1 MLQADHKRTT
11 LLRDPAPTIAIG
23 RLVIAAI
30 VAVYVVTFDA
40 QRGYAEPDATALIG
54 LLLVAGLVITSV
66 VQFFDPKAWN
76 LEWTNFIAI
85 DGLITIGVVMLYA
98 FQPSEYLFA
107 MAFGVV
113 VEAALTVGLRAA
125 LVTWGLLS
133 LAYALKELYGGLALG
148 VTGDP
153 VALLLRIVMLAAIA
167 LVVGSLVE
175 AARATRNATADREEV
190 DRLREIDEMKTAFL
204 SAVSHDLKNPLTAI
218 LGFSTTLEARLDRLS
233 ADRVLE
239 FLGHITRS
247 ARRLEG
253 MLSDLLDMERIERG
267 VLQPNLRPTEMGAL
281 LRRTIEEIE
290 LNGRPVQ
297 VSAEEVTANVDPP
310 KVERI
315 VENLVTN
322 ALKYTPDG
330 TPIDCSVA
338 RSNGG
343 VLIAVDDKGA
353 GVPDDL
359 KEKLFEPF
367 QRAPGAARQAK
378 GTGVG
383 LSLVSRFAELHG
395 GKAWVEDRPG
405 GGASFRVLLPDPD
418 ENVTEED
425 PPVPV

>member
-1 MLQADHKRTT
+1 M
-11 LLRDPAPTIAIG
+11 
-23 RLVIAAI
+23 
-30 VAVYVVTFDA
+30 VTFDA
-40 QRGYAEPDATALIG
+40 QPGYVEPDATPLIG
-54 LLLVAGLVITSV
+54 MLLVAGLVVTSA

-76 LEWTNFIAI
+76 LEWSNFVAI
-85 DGLITIGVVMLYA
+85 DALITVGIVMLYA

-113 VEAALTVGLRAA
+113 VEAGLTVGLRAA
-125 LVTWGLLS
+125 LITWGLLS
-133 LAYALKELYGGLALG
+133 SGYALKELYASVVLG
-148 VTGDP
+148 VPGDP
-153 VALLLRIVMLAAIA
+153 VALLLRVVMLAAIG

-175 AARATRNATADREEV
+175 AASATRSATADREEV

-204 SAVSHDLKNPLTAI
+204 AAVSHDLKNPLTAI

-233 ADRVLE
+233 SDQVLE

-247 ARRLEG
+247 ARKLEG

-267 VLQPNLRPTEMGAL
+267 VLQPNLQPTDVGAL
-281 LRRTIEEIE
+281 VRRTIEEIE
-290 LNGRPVQ
+290 LKGRPVK
-297 VSAEEVTANVDPP
+297 VDTEEVIAHVDPP

-330 TPIDCSVA
+330 TRIDLTVA
-338 RSNGG
+338 RWNGG
-343 VLIAVDDKGA
+343 VLIAVDDDGA
-353 GVPDDL
+353 GIPDDL
-359 KEKLFEPF
+359 KERLFEPF
-367 QRAPGAARQAK
+367 QRAPGAASQAK

-405 GGASFRVLLPDPD
+405 GGASFRVLLPGRGERPAKS
-418 ENVTEED
+418 TSSSAT
-425 PPVPV
+425 